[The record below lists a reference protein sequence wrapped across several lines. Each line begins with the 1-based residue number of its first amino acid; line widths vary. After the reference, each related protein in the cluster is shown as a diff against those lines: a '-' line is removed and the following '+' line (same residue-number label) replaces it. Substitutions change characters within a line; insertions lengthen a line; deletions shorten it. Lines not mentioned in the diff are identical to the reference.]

1 MATANPLGELI
12 SVDSVA
18 KGRRGATATYDDNL
32 LELLSQ
38 LDANSACL
46 IGGFKVS
53 RSDYQAKDDFANER
67 QRIGAVIRKH
77 IDHLSETGRLE
88 AGTKVSIN
96 WHPELDVPQVS
107 IKG

>member
-1 MATANPLGELI
+1 
-12 SVDSVA
+12 
-18 KGRRGATATYDDNL
+18 
-32 LELLSQ
+32 
-38 LDANSACL
+38 
-46 IGGFKVS
+46 VS